1 MKLTCTING
10 VEVEASE
17 EAAER
22 LIASGSFQAAEKPAP
37 KRKATRKKE
46 E

>member
-10 VEVEASE
+10 VEVESSK

-22 LIASGSFQAAEKPAP
+22 LIASGSFKAADEPAP
-37 KRKATRKKE
+37 KKRATRKKE
-46 E
+46 A